1 MSLTAAGEPRGCLV
15 RGESVVYMWNLLK
28 RCKRTYLQNR
38 SRVAEVG
45 KAHSWQRRKAGGGRW
60 AGAWDEHT
68 HTHYVKNRKPIRACH
83 TAREHH
89 STITQT
95 GKEFQKEQKLSCY
108 CGSKK
113 DKSRQ
118 ANKKPG
124 TQYPQQ
130 RSCQRVN
137 KCGV

>member
-1 MSLTAAGEPRGCLV
+1 MESAKKVQTNLFTKQKQSAEWQKQEKLIAGK
-15 RGESVVYMWNLLK
+15 GERLGV
-28 RCKRTYLQNR
+28 
-38 SRVAEVG
+38 
-45 KAHSWQRRKAGGGRW
+45 AGGLGP
-60 AGAWDEHT
+60 GMNT
-68 HTHYVKNRKPIRACH
+68 HTYYVKTRKPIRACH
-83 TAREHH
+83 AARERL
-89 STITQT
+89 STVTQT

-118 ANKKPG
+118 ANEKPG

-130 RSCQRVN
+130 RSCQRMN